1 MNRYARWCKIYT
13 ELIRH
18 GRSSIAE
25 DETYTTVKKHIAEAM
40 HNEMMQPSPEGADI
54 SAAAEM
60 VVEIW
65 RVRTNDTRSNISVN
79 DPRANMKMEE
89 K

>member
-13 ELIRH
+13 ELIRC
-18 GRSSIAE
+18 GSSTLAE
-25 DETYTTVKKHIAEAM
+25 DETYITVKKHIAEAM

-60 VVEIW
+60 VVELW
-65 RVRTNDTRSNISVN
+65 RVRTNG
-79 DPRANMKMEE
+79 E
-89 K
+89 KIK